1 VEKTKSIFYTL
12 VEHTLFF
19 TLLATAAEATTAGG
33 ILGKVLGLNMF
44 TENRSIPSRNS
55 LLL

>member
-33 ILGKVLGLNMF
+33 ILGKVLNC
-44 TENRSIPSRNS
+44 S
-55 LLL
+55 